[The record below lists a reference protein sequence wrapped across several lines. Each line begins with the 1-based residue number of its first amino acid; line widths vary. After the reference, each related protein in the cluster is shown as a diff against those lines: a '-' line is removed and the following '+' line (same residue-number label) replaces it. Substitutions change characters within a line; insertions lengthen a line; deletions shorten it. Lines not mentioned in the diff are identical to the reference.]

1 MSEFR
6 ERTLLGLSWS
16 VFAQVGKQV
25 FRFVFA
31 VILARL
37 LSPREFGL
45 VGMVMIFTGF
55 AGLFSDLGL
64 GAALV
69 QKQGITEKHKS
80 SVFWLNVG
88 VGTVLTAI
96 FVAGA
101 PLVAEFYDEPLLV
114 PITMVLGANF
124 FIGGLSSVHQTLFRK
139 NIDFKSLAI
148 VEIGSIGGAGT
159 VGIWMAYTGF
169 GVWSL
174 VAKGIASSSLTALL
188 LWVMSPWI
196 PRLTFDWRATKELMG
211 FSLNLLGEKSI
222 NYWVRKGDD
231 LLIGKVLG
239 SDALGLYTK
248 AYGLMLMPTRQIS
261 SVISR
266 VMFPS
271 LSTIQEDI
279 ERVRRVF
286 FRMTRTIALLT
297 FPMMLGLLAVSESFV
312 IGVFGRQWSE
322 MIPILQVFCIIG
334 LMQSVGTLKGNLF
347 LSQGRSDLMFR
358 VGLFVK
364 PMLIVGIVVGLQWGV
379 VGVTI
384 GYAIGILLATYPEWR
399 YAGQL
404 VGFTY
409 SELVYELSGVF
420 TCAVIMSVLVFT
432 MGYVFPEQWPH
443 WLRLFTQI
451 PVGILSYWALVNS
464 FNVRAYH
471 ETVDILVEQWNRRV
485 ETGSETN

>member
-6 ERTLLGLSWS
+6 EKTISGISWS
-16 VFAQVGKQV
+16 VVGQVGNQV
-25 FRFVFA
+25 VTFVLG

-69 QKQGITEKHKS
+69 QKQDVEERHLS

-88 VGTVLTAI
+88 VGGLLAAG
-96 FVAGA
+96 FAAGA
-101 PLVAEFYDEPLLV
+101 PLVAEFYDEPLLT

-124 FIGGLSSVHQTLFRK
+124 LIGGVSSVHQTLFRK
-139 NIDFKSLAI
+139 KIDFKSLAV
-148 VEIGSIGGAGT
+148 VEITTVLGSGILGAL
-159 VGIWMAYTGF
+159 MAYTGF

-174 VAKGIASSSLTALL
+174 VAKGLLNSALTAVF
-188 LWVMSPWI
+188 LWVMSPWT
-196 PRLTFDWRATKELMG
+196 PKLMFDWDATKELMG
-211 FSLNLLGEKSI
+211 FSLNLLGEKTI
-222 NYWVRKGDD
+222 NYWVRRVDD
-231 LLIGKVLG
+231 LLIGKALG

-248 AYGLMLMPTRQIS
+248 SYGIMLLPTRKIS
-261 SVISR
+261 GVISR

-271 LSTIQEDI
+271 LSTIQENE
-279 ERVRRVF
+279 ERVRLVF

-297 FPMMLGLLAVSESFV
+297 FPMMLGLMAVSGSFV
-312 IGVFGRQWSE
+312 IGVFGDQWAG
-322 MIPILQVFCIIG
+322 MIPLLRVFCVIG
-334 LMQSVGTLKGNLF
+334 LMQSIGTLKGNLF

-364 PMLIVGIVVGLQWGV
+364 PILIAGIVIGLQWGV
-379 VGVTI
+379 MGVAY
-384 GYAIGILLATYPEWR
+384 GYSIAVFLGTYPEWR

-409 SELVYELSGVF
+409 SDLAYDLSGIF
-420 TCAVIMSVLVFT
+420 TCAAVMGGLVYT
-432 MGYVFPEQWPH
+432 LGLALPTEWPH
-443 WLRLFTQI
+443 WLQLLTQV
-451 PVGILSYWALVNS
+451 PTGMVLYWALVHT
-464 FNVRAYH
+464 FDVQAYRQ
-471 ETVDILVEQWNRRV
+471 TLGLLAEQWRKRMQ
-485 ETGSETN
+485 TTASQ

>member
-6 ERTLLGLSWS
+6 EKTLLGLSWS
-16 VFAQVGKQV
+16 VFAQVGKQA
-25 FRFVFA
+25 FRFIFA

-88 VGTVLTAI
+88 VGTLLTAI

-139 NIDFKSLAI
+139 KIDFKSLAV
-148 VEIGSIGGAGT
+148 VEIASIVGGGT
-159 VGIWMAYTGF
+159 LGIWMAYTGF

-174 VAKGIASSSLTALL
+174 VAKGLASSALTASL
-188 LWVMSPWI
+188 LWIMSPWI
-196 PRLTFDWRATKELMG
+196 PRLTFDWEATKDLMG

-231 LLIGKVLG
+231 ILIGKVLG

-248 AYGLMLMPTRQIS
+248 AYGVMLLPTRQIS
-261 SVISR
+261 GVVSR

-271 LSTIQEDI
+271 LSTIQENTD
-279 ERVRRVF
+279 RVRRVF

-297 FPMMLGLLAVSESFV
+297 FPMMLGLLAVAESFV
-312 IGVFGRQWSE
+312 IGVFGSQWSE
-322 MIPILQVFCIIG
+322 MIPILQVFCVIG

-358 VGLFVK
+358 LGLFIK
-364 PMLIVGIVVGLQWGV
+364 PMLLTGIIVGLQWGV
-379 VGVTI
+379 VGVAY
-384 GYAIGILLATYPEWR
+384 GYATAVLLATYPEWR

-409 SELVYELSGVF
+409 GDLAYELSGIF
-420 TCAVIMSVLVFT
+420 ACATGMAAGVYALGFALP
-432 MGYVFPEQWPH
+432 PEWPH
-443 WLRLFTQI
+443 WLRLLTQV
-451 PVGILSYWALVNS
+451 PTGVVVYWGLVHSFGVQAYRETLSLLA
-464 FNVRAYH
+464 
-471 ETVDILVEQWNRRV
+471 EQWTQRV
-485 ETGSETN
+485 QSAPVE